1 MLKQQRSQ
9 LSEGWGIQRVA
20 NEEHHRR
27 FRSAMQSGKPFEPRE
42 LVPNSRS
49 IGDWNL
55 GGDLTAALFGQ
66 RGQWV
71 LGGSR
76 SREELSGKLIQVIF
90 K

>member
-1 MLKQQRSQ
+1 M
-9 LSEGWGIQRVA
+9 E
-20 NEEHHRR
+20 
-27 FRSAMQSGKPFEPRE
+27 SGKHFKAGE

-55 GGDLTAALFGQ
+55 SGDLTAARFGQ
-66 RGQWV
+66 RRQWM